1 MVPSLT
7 MLSGICGAKF
17 ALIECLFFVL
27 GSVVFF
33 PREIVQLSTGCSVR
47 FAKEI
52 LPRRTD
58 SRFQ

>member
-1 MVPSLT
+1 

-17 ALIECLFFVL
+17 ALIECLIFGL
-27 GSVVFF
+27 GSVDFF